1 MFGNIGATEIILIA
15 VVALLLFGPKKLPEM
30 MQSVGKGIKDFKKS
44 LNEVEEEIKNS
55 IDDKDKK

>member
-1 MFGNIGATEIILIA
+1 MFGNIGATEIIVIA

>member
-1 MFGNIGATEIILIA
+1 MFGNIGATEIILIG

-30 MQSVGKGIKDFKKS
+30 MQSIGKGVRDFKKS

-55 IDDKDKK
+55 IDDKK

>member
-30 MQSVGKGIKDFKKS
+30 MQSIGKGIKDFKKS

-55 IDDKDKK
+55 IDDKK

>member
-1 MFGNIGATEIILIA
+1 MFGNIGATEIIVIA

-55 IDDKDKK
+55 IDDKK

>member
-1 MFGNIGATEIILIA
+1 MFGNVGATEIIVIA

-30 MQSVGKGIKDFKKS
+30 MQSVGKGIKDFKRS

-55 IDDKDKK
+55 IDDKK

>member
-1 MFGNIGATEIILIA
+1 MFGNIGATEIILIG

-30 MQSVGKGIKDFKKS
+30 MQSIGKGIKDFKKS

-55 IDDKDKK
+55 IDDKK

>member
-1 MFGNIGATEIILIA
+1 MFGNIGATEIIVIA
-15 VVALLLFGPKKLPEM
+15 VVALLLFGPKKLPEL

-55 IDDKDKK
+55 VDDKK

>member
-1 MFGNIGATEIILIA
+1 MFGNIGATEIILIG

-30 MQSVGKGIKDFKKS
+30 MQGIGKGIKDFKKS

-55 IDDKDKK
+55 IDDKK

>member
-1 MFGNIGATEIILIA
+1 MFGNIGATEIIVIA

-44 LNEVEEEIKNS
+44 LNDVEEEIKNS
-55 IDDKDKK
+55 IDDKK

>member
-1 MFGNIGATEIILIA
+1 MFGNIGATEIIVIA

-30 MQSVGKGIKDFKKS
+30 MQSVGKGIKEFKKS

-55 IDDKDKK
+55 IDDKK

>member
-1 MFGNIGATEIILIA
+1 MFGNIGATEIILIG

-30 MQSVGKGIKDFKKS
+30 MQSIGKGIKDFKKS

-55 IDDKDKK
+55 IDEKK

>member
-1 MFGNIGATEIILIA
+1 MFGNIGATEIIVIA

-30 MQSVGKGIKDFKKS
+30 LQSVGKGIKEFKKS

-55 IDDKDKK
+55 VDDKK

>member
-1 MFGNIGATEIILIA
+1 MFGNIGATEIIVIA

-30 MQSVGKGIKDFKKS
+30 MQSVGKGIKDFKRS

-55 IDDKDKK
+55 IDDKK

>member
-1 MFGNIGATEIILIA
+1 MFGNIGATEIILIG

-30 MQSVGKGIKDFKKS
+30 MKTFGKGIKDFKKS

-55 IDDKDKK
+55 IDDKK

>member
-55 IDDKDKK
+55 IDDKK

>member
-1 MFGNIGATEIILIA
+1 MILIA